1 MPFSLRPV
9 TDEEFAEFER
19 VDHAA
24 FGFLP
29 SVELE
34 AQSRSV
40 VDLDRTIAVFDDA
53 RIVGVGASYAYE
65 LTLPGSARVGVAGVC
80 NIGVLPTD
88 RRRGVLRSMMAHQL
102 EDVAARGEV
111 AAILNASEAAIY
123 GRFGYGLASW
133 YQTVRIDPAGATLR
147 HPPAVA
153 GSFRLIP
160 KQEAGP
166 VLAPLYEAYR
176 LGRPGA
182 VDRSTAWW
190 DCVLGDLR
198 TWKGGGPL
206 FVAVFSPSDARPG
219 GYVLYEVTHTGGPGS
234 WVMQVH
240 ELVAADPEVEAALW
254 RYCFE
259 VDLIGAVECTFCP
272 VDDPIEWRLADPR
285 RFHTAGRRDYLWVR
299 LVDPAS
305 ALAARTY
312 GGEGELVWEVTDAL
326 RPETSGR
333 FRLTA
338 GPEGAT
344 YQRTSSEADLVCDI
358 DVLGSLWLGGV
369 WPSALARAGRLIERA
384 PGAVALADRLF
395 PAARAP
401 FCVTRF

>member
-1 MPFSLRPV
+1 VPFSLRPV
-9 TDEEFAEFER
+9 TDDEFAEFER

-24 FGFLP
+24 FGFL
-29 SVELE
+29 SSDEIQ
-34 AQSRSV
+34 AQNRSV

-65 LTLPGSARVGVAGVC
+65 LTLPGSSRVPVAGVS

-88 RRRGVLRSMMAHQL
+88 RRRGVLRSMMVHQL

-153 GSFRLIP
+153 GAFRLLH
-160 KQEAGP
+160 KQDAAP
-166 VLAPLYEAYR
+166 VLTPLYEAYR

-182 VDRSTAWW
+182 VDRSEAWW
-190 DCVLGDLR
+190 DCVLGDIR

-206 FVAVFSPSDARPG
+206 FVAVFTPADGRPG
-219 GYVLYEVTHTGGPGS
+219 GYVLYEITHDGGPGS

-240 ELVAADPEVEAALW
+240 ELIAADPEVEAALW

-259 VDLIGAVECTFCP
+259 VDLVGAVECTFCP

-285 RFHTAGRRDYLWVR
+285 RFHTAGMRDYLWVR
-299 LVDPAS
+299 LVDPAA
-305 ALAARTY
+305 ALGARAY
-312 GGEGELVWEVTDAL
+312 GGEGELIWEVTDAL
-326 RPETSGR
+326 RPQMSGR
-333 FRLTA
+333 YRLTA
-338 GPEGAT
+338 TAGGAT
-344 YQRTSSEADLVCDI
+344 WEPITATADLSCDV

-369 WPSALARAGRLIERA
+369 WPSALARAGRLVEHA
-384 PGAVALADRLF
+384 PGAVAVADRLF
-395 PAARAP
+395 PSSPAP